1 MLCAGAI
8 SEGQVVA
15 QFLILLLGGLGVSY
29 TLDRWAGQ
37 SHAVTD
43 QQKEVAT
50 CSL

>member
-8 SEGQVVA
+8 SEREVVA

-37 SHAVTD
+37 SYKARD
-43 QQKEVAT
+43 QLNEVLT